1 MNLETVLP
9 VKDKGNN
16 PIPKEVRTTIKRFV
30 EDDLNQYNFI
40 QQTTVQTFENSNIE
54 FPEQLK
60 CVVR

>member
-16 PIPKEVRTTIKRFV
+16 PIPKEVRNTIKKFV
-30 EDDLNQYNFI
+30 EDDLNQYNSI

>member
-16 PIPKEVRTTIKRFV
+16 PIPKEVRATIKRFV
-30 EDDLNQYNFI
+30 EDDLSQYNAI